1 MIYGFCLRLI
11 HLFIWASPDLTSW
24 KFTAQ
29 LNRVGDNPGHWWE
42 PIIVMLKSKSWSN
55 SHVNQACSDIV
66 FVLWETWFCLGYIWA
81 DCIIRTSPS
90 MTRLNF
96 ISKKI
101 YRILKLGTV
110 SGLSS
115 WFYAQE
121 GKWLA
126 QGHTACLRLSP
137 ENTRNFTGDLFT
149 RPWKGP
155 VLKAKI
161 SLASVLVWSVFFL
174 NNPGHYN
181 KLPWIF
187 QQPRMTG
194 GADFKGQSSGNHLL
208 IMQKSQHTT

>member
-11 HLFIWASPDLTSW
+11 RLFIWASPDLTSW

-29 LNRVGDNPGHWWE
+29 LNRVGDNPGQWWE
-42 PIIVMLKSKSWSN
+42 PIIIMLKSKSWSN

-115 WFYAQE
+115 WFYAQKVSDLPKVTQPVCVSPQKTQE
-121 GKWLA
+121 ILQVTFSPDHEKDPFWKLRFLWLQFWFGQFFSWTTWTLQQA
-126 QGHTACLRLSP
+126 SLNLSAA
-137 ENTRNFTGDLFT
+137 TRD
-149 RPWKGP
+149 R
-155 VLKAKI
+155 
-161 SLASVLVWSVFFL
+161 
-174 NNPGHYN
+174 
-181 KLPWIF
+181 
-187 QQPRMTG
+187 R
-194 GADFKGQSSGNHLL
+194 ADFKGQSSGNHLL